1 MNPERPLCVIFD
13 TPSGPFA
20 YDAASNHILRLDDP
34 GRRLLEELTGT
45 GGGSPPLTGQER
57 EDALSGLAKARK
69 SGILVPAAPE
79 IVTFDEEF
87 IRTARHELDV
97 SGPQHVIIG
106 VTERCNF
113 RCRYCAYSGAYE
125 DHRLHSGRSM
135 SQETLAHVL
144 DWYLSHPERAVFS
157 MGFYGGEP
165 LLELDLIRHAAAEAK
180 RRARTLKLHIT
191 TNASLMTPPIARFLA
206 DNGFHVTVSLDG
218 PPDVHDRY
226 RRLINGAGTFDL
238 TWRGVQLLRQ
248 SDPEWFGSHVAFN
261 AVAAPPYGIS
271 RVRDFTL
278 EHPDVFTRARL
289 SMTGLSPY
297 PSELPEELRHR
308 PDDES
313 LQKERAE
320 LFAILKAQLAKG
332 PPETEDL
339 IHPMFLSDLE
349 VLHHRPLTPLPGR
362 IRLGGQC
369 TPGLAKAYIGVD
381 GDIHFCE
388 RLPGTRAIGL
398 VPGGVDADAVAAFL
412 KDYSDYVSPRCTGC
426 WAVRFCNKC
435 FLDFGHGENFS
446 QERFATHCQR
456 TRKRWLWNLAR
467 YAELVS
473 ENPTALDWLP
483 HGEAFKE
490 PLQ

>member
-1 MNPERPLCVIFD
+1 MNPQRPLCTVFD
-13 TPSGPFA
+13 TSAGPFA
-20 YDAASNHILRLDDP
+20 YDAASNHILRLNEP
-34 GRRLLEELTGT
+34 GRHLLEELTGS
-45 GGGSPPLTGQER
+45 GRDAPPLSGPER
-57 EDALSGLAKARK
+57 EAALAGLAKARE
-69 SGILVPAAPE
+69 SGILVPARPE

-87 IRTARHELDV
+87 IQKARHELRV
-97 SGPQHVIIG
+97 SGPQHIIIG

-125 DHRLHSGRSM
+125 DHRLHTERSM
-135 SQETLAHVL
+135 RRETLTHAL
-144 DWYLSHPERAVFS
+144 DWYLSHPERSVFS

-165 LLELDLIRHAAAEAK
+165 LLELDLIRFAVAEGK
-180 RRARTLKLHIT
+180 RRASTLKLHIT
-191 TNASLMTPPIARFLA
+191 TNASLMTPATAKFLA

-226 RRLINGAGTFDL
+226 RRLKSGAGTFDL
-238 TWRGVQLLRQ
+238 TWRGVSLLRQ
-248 SDPEWFGSHVAFN
+248 ADPDWFDSHVVFN
-261 AVAAPPYGIS
+261 AVAAPPYMIS

-278 EHPDVFTRARL
+278 EHPEIFTRSRL
-289 SMTGLSPY
+289 SLTGLSPY

-313 LQKERAE
+313 LLKQRAG

-339 IHPMFLSDLE
+339 IHPMFLTDLE

-388 RLPGTRAIGL
+388 RLPGTRAIGR
-398 VPGGVDADAVAAFL
+398 VPGGVDADVVAGFL
-412 KDYSDYVSPRCTGC
+412 KDYSAYVAPRCAGC
-426 WAVRFCNKC
+426 WAVRLCNKC
-435 FLDFGHGENFS
+435 YLDFGRGEDFS
-446 QERFATHCQR
+446 DERFAAHCAR
-456 TRKRWLWNLAR
+456 TRKRWLWNLKH
-467 YAELVS
+467 YAELVA